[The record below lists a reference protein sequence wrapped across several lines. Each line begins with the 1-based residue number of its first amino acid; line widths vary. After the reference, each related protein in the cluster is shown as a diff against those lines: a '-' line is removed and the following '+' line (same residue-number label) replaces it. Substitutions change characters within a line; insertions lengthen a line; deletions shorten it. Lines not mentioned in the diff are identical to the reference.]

1 MHAALPLL
9 DAEGVVVNVASL
21 AGKVPLPHEATYSG
35 SKFGLRTFARAL
47 DLELA
52 SHGERVRIATVCPGP
67 VDTGFFGDDLA
78 KVPNLVFSQPMSTA
92 AEIADAV
99 LRAIEGEARE
109 IDVPALSGKLATL
122 GYLSPKLYAKLRPM
136 LERLGA
142 RNKRRHL
149 ARKEGGA
156 P

>member
-1 MHAALPLL
+1 
-9 DAEGVVVNVASL
+9 
-21 AGKVPLPHEATYSG
+21 
-35 SKFGLRTFARAL
+35 
-47 DLELA
+47 
-52 SHGERVRIATVCPGP
+52 
-67 VDTGFFGDDLA
+67 
-78 KVPNLVFSQPMSTA
+78 MSTA